1 VDRQRALSIDGE
13 RRRVR
18 GPARVNESAQGG
30 TVKVGGGRLEVA
42 APQVVSWIYADPSG
56 GEHRSTNC
64 SIARVELTA
73 GGRTLRTEYGGAWE
87 LGTREAPHGVEA
99 QPYPDP

>member
-1 VDRQRALSIDGE
+1 M
-13 RRRVR
+13 
-18 GPARVNESAQGG
+18 
-30 TVKVGGGRLEVA
+30 A

-64 SIARVELTA
+64 SIAQVELTVD
-73 GGRTLRTEYGGAWE
+73 GRTLRTEHGGAWE
-87 LGTREAPHGVEA
+87 LGTREAPPGVEA